1 MTPNMAFFMHIILS
15 IKYFIPFV
23 IIKNNT
29 IFVHPIPASGRYRS
43 IIAVFLCLID
53 FIDTVKTRCRSS
65 RNCLNTIALA
75 GLDNGNDGT
84 VFCRFYKYPIM
95 QMKFQTIKV
104 NGKDHFV
111 GGVFNIQ
118 NALLAYS
125 YFKQLTGRE
134 FVAEM
139 LEGNIKAQLDIL
151 QSNNP
156 NASPVL
162 DVLRHAYEQTKPVTD
177 KMGYSNLFYSLS
189 DN

>member
-1 MTPNMAFFMHIILS
+1 
-15 IKYFIPFV
+15 
-23 IIKNNT
+23 
-29 IFVHPIPASGRYRS
+29 
-43 IIAVFLCLID
+43 
-53 FIDTVKTRCRSS
+53 
-65 RNCLNTIALA
+65 
-75 GLDNGNDGT
+75 
-84 VFCRFYKYPIM
+84 
-95 QMKFQTIKV
+95 MKFQTIKI
-104 NGKDHFV
+104 NGKDHYV
-111 GGVFNIQ
+111 GGFFNIQ

-134 FVAEM
+134 FVAEL
-139 LEGNIKAQLDIL
+139 LEGDIKAQLDIL

>member
-1 MTPNMAFFMHIILS
+1 MQ
-15 IKYFIPFV
+15 V
-23 IIKNNT
+23 QIIK
-29 IFVHPIPASGRYRS
+29 I
-43 IIAVFLCLID
+43 
-53 FIDTVKTRCRSS
+53 
-65 RNCLNTIALA
+65 
-75 GLDNGNDGT
+75 
-84 VFCRFYKYPIM
+84 
-95 QMKFQTIKV
+95 

-111 GGVFNIQ
+111 GGFFNIQ

-134 FVAEM
+134 FVAEL
-139 LEGNIKAQLDIL
+139 LEGDIKAQLDIL

-162 DVLRHAYEQTKPVTD
+162 DVLRYAYEQTKPVTD

>member
-1 MTPNMAFFMHIILS
+1 VNLSKIKFGITKVFCTFEVPNTSEKVDNDCHEELS
-15 IKYFIPFV
+15 
-23 IIKNNT
+23 
-29 IFVHPIPASGRYRS
+29 RL
-43 IIAVFLCLID
+43 FLCLLVSAINYRIGGLSFIKIRSQSGLTFLQGVWRVID
-53 FIDTVKTRCRSS
+53 SH
-65 RNCLNTIALA
+65 L
-75 GLDNGNDGT
+75 
-84 VFCRFYKYPIM
+84 FCYPKCQTIM
-95 QMKFQTIKV
+95 QVQIIKI
-104 NGKDHFV
+104 NGKDHYV

-139 LEGNIKAQLDIL
+139 LEGEIKAQIDII
-151 QSNNP
+151 QANNP

-177 KMGYSNLFYSLS
+177 KMGYTNLFYSLS

>member
-1 MTPNMAFFMHIILS
+1 MQ
-15 IKYFIPFV
+15 V
-23 IIKNNT
+23 QIIK
-29 IFVHPIPASGRYRS
+29 I
-43 IIAVFLCLID
+43 
-53 FIDTVKTRCRSS
+53 
-65 RNCLNTIALA
+65 
-75 GLDNGNDGT
+75 
-84 VFCRFYKYPIM
+84 
-95 QMKFQTIKV
+95 

-111 GGVFNIQ
+111 GGFFNIQ

-134 FVAEM
+134 FVAEL
-139 LEGNIKAQLDIL
+139 LEGDIKAQLDIL